1 MKMEV
6 VNTENLKKEIE
17 AEVKPVDKEVELI
30 NQQAQ
35 ENTNEIM
42 ALDLENVAE
51 KRQMLKSIDEFAM
64 ETMENSSRK
73 NSLLQTTIGN
83 LSKEGEDG
91 SLVSNSLADLHREIK
106 DLDPSLVNFAEGT
119 FLQKIINP
127 IRRYF
132 EKYEKADGVIND
144 ILVSLDKGK
153 NTLKNDNTT
162 LDIEEENLREL
173 TKKLNN
179 ELALG
184 MAMDEQIVEQ
194 IEQAKLNGEDE
205 EKIKFVTEEILFPL
219 RQRIMDMQQ
228 MVVVNHQGIVAMEVI
243 KRNNRELIRGVDRA
257 KTVTVTALRTAV
269 MVASALYN
277 QKIVLKKIV
286 ALNQTTSNIIASTG
300 RMLKEQGAEVQKQ
313 ATSATVNPEA
323 LKQAFQDAISA
334 LEDIST
340 FKQEALPKM
349 HETIEQFRELAET
362 GEKEILRL
370 EKAQEEQKRLTE

>member
-1 MKMEV
+1 MKMEII
-6 VNTENLKKEIE
+6 NTENLKKEIE
-17 AEVKPVDKEVELI
+17 KEVTPAEKDVKNIKDLAT
-30 NQQAQ
+30 Q
-35 ENTNEIM
+35 NTEEIIS
-42 ALDLENVAE
+42 LNLENLEE
-51 KRQMLKSIDEFAM
+51 KRNMIKSIDEFAM
-64 ETMENSSRK
+64 ETMQNSSRK

-91 SLVSNSLADLHREIK
+91 SVVSNSLADLHREIK
-106 DLDPSLVNFAEGT
+106 DLDPSLINFSNDGI
-119 FLQKIINP
+119 LQKLINP
-127 IRRYF
+127 VRRYF
-132 EKYEKADGVIND
+132 QKYEKADGVIKD

-162 LDIEEENLREL
+162 LDIEEEALREL

-184 MAMDEQIVEQ
+184 IAMDEEISR
-194 IEQAKLNGEDE
+194 KLEEEKSNGIEDE
-205 EKIKFVTEEILFPL
+205 KLKFIQEEILFPL

-277 QKIVLKKIV
+277 QKIVLKKINI
-286 ALNQTTSNIIASTG
+286 LNETTSNIISSTG
-300 RMLKEQGAEVQKQ
+300 KMLKEQGAEVQKQ
-313 ATSATVNPEA
+313 ATEANINPEG

-340 FKQEALPKM
+340 FKSQALPKM
-349 HETIEQFRELAET
+349 HETINQFRELAET
-362 GEKEILRL
+362 GEKEIARL
-370 EKAQEEQKRLTE
+370 EGAKDE

>member
-1 MKMEV
+1 MKMEI
-6 VNTENLKKEIE
+6 VNTDDLKKEIE
-17 AEVKPVDKEVELI
+17 EEVKPSKKVESDVKDL
-30 NQQAQ
+30 AVK
-35 ENTNEIM
+35 NTDEIIS
-42 ALDLENVAE
+42 LNLENLEE
-51 KRQMLKSIDEFAM
+51 KRNMIKSIDEFAI
-64 ETMENSSRK
+64 ETMQNSSRK

-91 SLVSNSLADLHREIK
+91 STVSNSLADLHREIK
-106 DLDPSLVNFAEGT
+106 DLDPSLINFSSDG
-119 FLQKIINP
+119 LISKIVNP
-127 IRRYF
+127 IKRYF
-132 EKYEKADGVIND
+132 QKYEKADGVIKD

-162 LDIEEENLREL
+162 LDIEEEALREI

-179 ELALG
+179 ELALA
-184 MAMDEQIVEQ
+184 MAMDEEISNR
-194 IEQAKLNGEDE
+194 LEDE
-205 EKIKFVTEEILFPL
+205 KSKGIEEEKLKFIQEEILFPL

-277 QKIVLKKIV
+277 QKIVLKKIEI
-286 ALNQTTSNIIASTG
+286 LNETTSNIISSTG
-300 RMLKEQGAEVQKQ
+300 KMLKEQGAEVQKQ
-313 ATSATVNPEA
+313 ATEANINPDS

-340 FKQEALPKM
+340 FKAQALPKM
-349 HETIEQFRELAET
+349 HETINQFRELAET
-362 GEKEILRL
+362 GEKEIARL
-370 EKAQEEQKRLTE
+370 EGSKEE

>member
-1 MKMEV
+1 MKMEI
-6 VNTENLKKEIE
+6 VNTDDLKKEIE
-17 AEVKPVDKEVELI
+17 EEVKPSKKVESDVKDL
-30 NQQAQ
+30 AVK
-35 ENTNEIM
+35 NTDEIISLN
-42 ALDLENVAE
+42 LDNLEE
-51 KRQMLKSIDEFAM
+51 KRNMIKSIDEFAI
-64 ETMENSSRK
+64 ETMQNSSRK

-91 SLVSNSLADLHREIK
+91 STVSNSLADLHREIK
-106 DLDPSLVNFAEGT
+106 DLDPSLINFSSDG
-119 FLQKIINP
+119 LISKIVNP
-127 IRRYF
+127 IKRYF
-132 EKYEKADGVIND
+132 QKYEKADGVIKD

-162 LDIEEENLREL
+162 LDIEEEALREL

-179 ELALG
+179 ELALA
-184 MAMDEQIVEQ
+184 MAMDEEISNR
-194 IEQAKLNGEDE
+194 LEDE
-205 EKIKFVTEEILFPL
+205 KSKGIEEEKLKFIQEEILFPL

-277 QKIVLKKIV
+277 QKIVLKKIEI
-286 ALNQTTSNIIASTG
+286 LNETTSNIISSTG
-300 RMLKEQGAEVQKQ
+300 KMLKEQGAEVQKQ
-313 ATSATVNPEA
+313 ATEANINPDS

-340 FKQEALPKM
+340 FKAQALPKM
-349 HETIEQFRELAET
+349 HETINQFRELAET
-362 GEKEILRL
+362 GEKEIARL
-370 EKAQEEQKRLTE
+370 EGSKEE

>member
-1 MKMEV
+1 MKMEI
-6 VNTENLKKEIE
+6 VNTDDLKKEIE
-17 AEVKPVDKEVELI
+17 EEVKPSKKVESDVKDL
-30 NQQAQ
+30 AVK
-35 ENTNEIM
+35 NTDEIIS
-42 ALDLENVAE
+42 LDLENLEE
-51 KRQMLKSIDEFAM
+51 KRNMIKSIDEFAL
-64 ETMENSSRK
+64 ETMQNSSRK

-91 SLVSNSLADLHREIK
+91 STVSNSLADLHREIK
-106 DLDPSLVNFAEGT
+106 DLDPSLINFSIDG
-119 FLQKIINP
+119 LISKIVNP
-127 IRRYF
+127 IKRYF
-132 EKYEKADGVIND
+132 QKYEKADGVIKD

-162 LDIEEENLREL
+162 LDIEEEALREL

-179 ELALG
+179 ELALAI
-184 MAMDEQIVEQ
+184 AMDEEISRR
-194 IEQAKLNGEDE
+194 LDE
-205 EKIKFVTEEILFPL
+205 EKSKGIEEEKLKFIQEEILFPL

-277 QKIVLKKIV
+277 QKIVLKKIEI
-286 ALNQTTSNIIASTG
+286 LNETTSNIISSTG
-300 RMLKEQGAEVQKQ
+300 KMLKEQGAEVQKQ
-313 ATSATVNPEA
+313 ATEANINPDS

-340 FKQEALPKM
+340 FKAQALPKM
-349 HETIEQFRELAET
+349 HETINQFRELAET
-362 GEKEILRL
+362 GEKEIARL
-370 EKAQEEQKRLTE
+370 EGAKEE

>member
-1 MKMEV
+1 MKMEI
-6 VNTENLKKEIE
+6 VNPEELKKEVE
-17 AEVKPVDKEVELI
+17 TEVKP
-30 NQQAQ
+30 Q
-35 ENTNEIM
+35 EKQVQEITKLAKDNTTEIM
-42 ALDLENVAE
+42 ELDLENLTE
-51 KRQMLKSIDEFAM
+51 KRKMIKSIDEFAID
-64 ETMENSSRK
+64 TMQNSSRK

-83 LSKEGEDG
+83 LSKEGEEG
-91 SLVSNSLADLHREIK
+91 STVSNSLADLHRQIK
-106 DLDPSLVNFAEGT
+106 DLDPSLVNFAEGG
-119 FLQKIINP
+119 FLQKIVNP

-132 EKYEKADGVIND
+132 EKYEKADSVIKD
-144 ILVSLDKGK
+144 ILVSLEKGQ

-162 LDIEEENLREL
+162 LDIEEEALREL

-179 ELALG
+179 ELELA
-184 MAMDEQIVEQ
+184 MAMDEQISARLEIAKSEG
-194 IEQAKLNGEDE
+194 IEE
-205 EKIKFVTEEILFPL
+205 EKYKFITEEILFPL

-228 MVVVNHQGIVAMEVI
+228 MVVVNHQGIVAMEVV

-277 QKIVLKKIV
+277 QKIVLKKIDL
-286 ALNQTTSNIIASTG
+286 LNETTSNIITTTG

-313 ATSATVNPEA
+313 ATSATVDPDS

-349 HETIEQFRELAET
+349 HETINQFKELAEV
-362 GEKEILRL
+362 GEKEIARL
-370 EKAQEEQKRLTE
+370 ESAENKEGE

>member
-1 MKMEV
+1 MKMEI

-17 AEVKPVDKEVELI
+17 TEVAPAEKEVKEIKKLAE
-30 NQQAQ
+30 

-42 ALDLENVAE
+42 TLDLENLEE
-51 KRQMLKSIDEFAM
+51 KRKMIKSIDEFAM
-64 ETMENSSRK
+64 DTMQNSSRK

-91 SLVSNSLADLHREIK
+91 SVVSNSLADLHREIK
-106 DLDPSLVNFAEGT
+106 DLDPSLVNFSKDG

-127 IRRYF
+127 VRRYF
-132 EKYEKADGVIND
+132 EKYEKADGVIQD
-144 ILVSLDKGK
+144 ILVSLEKGK

-184 MAMDEQIVEQ
+184 MAMDEEITNQ
-194 IEQAKLNGEDE
+194 IEEAKLNGIEE
-205 EKIKFVTEEILFPL
+205 EKLKFVTEEILFPL

-277 QKIVLKKIV
+277 QKIVLQKIDI
-286 ALNQTTSNIIASTG
+286 LNETTSNIISSTG

-313 ATSATVNPEA
+313 ATQATVDPES

-340 FKQEALPKM
+340 FKAEALPKM
-349 HETIEQFRELAET
+349 HETINQFRELAET
-362 GEKEILRL
+362 GEKEIARL
-370 EKAQEEQKRLTE
+370 EGAKDE

>member
-1 MKMEV
+1 MKMEI
-6 VNTENLKKEIE
+6 VNTDDLKKEIE
-17 AEVKPVDKEVELI
+17 EEVKPSKKVENDVKDL
-30 NQQAQ
+30 AVK
-35 ENTNEIM
+35 NTDEIIS
-42 ALDLENVAE
+42 LDLENLEE
-51 KRQMLKSIDEFAM
+51 KRNMIKSIDEFAL
-64 ETMENSSRK
+64 ETMQNSSRK

-91 SLVSNSLADLHREIK
+91 STVSNSLADLHREIK
-106 DLDPSLVNFAEGT
+106 DLDPSLINFSSDG
-119 FLQKIINP
+119 LLSKIVNP
-127 IRRYF
+127 IKRYF
-132 EKYEKADGVIND
+132 QKYEKADGVIKD

-162 LDIEEENLREL
+162 LDIEEEALREL

-179 ELALG
+179 ELALAI
-184 MAMDEQIVEQ
+184 AMDEEISRRLE
-194 IEQAKLNGEDE
+194 E
-205 EKIKFVTEEILFPL
+205 EKSNGIEEEKLKFIQEEILFPL

-277 QKIVLKKIV
+277 QKIVLKKIEI
-286 ALNQTTSNIIASTG
+286 LNETTSNIISSTG
-300 RMLKEQGAEVQKQ
+300 KMLKEQGAEVQKQ
-313 ATSATVNPEA
+313 ATEANINPDS

-340 FKQEALPKM
+340 FKAQALPKM
-349 HETIEQFRELAET
+349 HETINQFRELAET
-362 GEKEILRL
+362 GEKEIARL
-370 EKAQEEQKRLTE
+370 EGAKEE

>member
-1 MKMEV
+1 MKMEI
-6 VNTENLKKEIE
+6 VNTDDLKKEIE
-17 AEVKPVDKEVELI
+17 EEVKPSKKVENDVKDL
-30 NQQAQ
+30 AVK
-35 ENTNEIM
+35 NTDEIIS
-42 ALDLENVAE
+42 LDLENLEE
-51 KRQMLKSIDEFAM
+51 KRNMIKSIDEFAL
-64 ETMENSSRK
+64 ETMQNSSRK

-91 SLVSNSLADLHREIK
+91 STVSNSLADLHREIK
-106 DLDPSLVNFAEGT
+106 DLDPSLINFSSDG
-119 FLQKIINP
+119 LLSKIVNP
-127 IRRYF
+127 IKRYF
-132 EKYEKADGVIND
+132 QKYEKADGVIKD

-162 LDIEEENLREL
+162 LDIEEEALREL

-179 ELALG
+179 ELALAI
-184 MAMDEQIVEQ
+184 AMDEEISRR
-194 IEQAKLNGEDE
+194 LDE
-205 EKIKFVTEEILFPL
+205 EKSKGIEEEKLKFIQEEILFPL

-277 QKIVLKKIV
+277 QKIVLKKIEI
-286 ALNQTTSNIIASTG
+286 LNETTSNIISSTG
-300 RMLKEQGAEVQKQ
+300 KMLKEQGAEVQKQ
-313 ATSATVNPEA
+313 ATEANINPDS

-340 FKQEALPKM
+340 FKAQALPKM
-349 HETIEQFRELAET
+349 HETINQFRELAET
-362 GEKEILRL
+362 GEKEIARL
-370 EKAQEEQKRLTE
+370 EGAKEE

>member
-1 MKMEV
+1 MKMEI
-6 VNTENLKKEIE
+6 VNEEELKKEVE
-17 AEVKPVDKEVELI
+17 TEVKPQEKQVKEISNL
-30 NQQAQ
+30 AK

-42 ALDLENVAE
+42 DLDLENLNE
-51 KRQMLKSIDEFAM
+51 KRKMIKSIDEFAM
-64 ETMENSSRK
+64 DTMQNSSRK

-83 LSKEGEDG
+83 LSKEGEEG
-91 SLVSNSLADLHREIK
+91 STVSNSLADLHREIK
-106 DLDPSLVNFAEGT
+106 DLDPSLINFTEGS

-132 EKYEKADGVIND
+132 EKYEKADSVIKD
-144 ILVSLDKGK
+144 ILVSLEKGQ

-162 LDIEEENLREL
+162 LDIEEGALREL

-179 ELALG
+179 ELELG
-184 MAMDEQIVEQ
+184 MAMDEQITARLEIAKSEG
-194 IEQAKLNGEDE
+194 IEE
-205 EKIKFVTEEILFPL
+205 EKYKFVTEEILFPL

-257 KTVTVTALRTAV
+257 RTVTVTALRTAV

-277 QKIVLKKIV
+277 QKIVLKKID
-286 ALNQTTSNIIASTG
+286 ALNTTTSNIIANTG
-300 RMLKEQGAEVQKQ
+300 RMLKEQGVEVQKQ
-313 ATSATVNPEA
+313 ATSATVNPDN

-349 HETIEQFRELAET
+349 HETINQFRELAEV
-362 GEKEILRL
+362 GEKEIARL
-370 EKAQEEQKRLTE
+370 ESADNAEKE

>member
-1 MKMEV
+1 MKMEI
-6 VNTENLKKEIE
+6 VNTDDLKKEIE
-17 AEVKPVDKEVELI
+17 EEVKPSKKVENDVKDL
-30 NQQAQ
+30 AVK
-35 ENTNEIM
+35 NTDEIIL
-42 ALDLENVAE
+42 LDLENLEE
-51 KRQMLKSIDEFAM
+51 KRNMIKSIDEFAL
-64 ETMENSSRK
+64 ETMQNSSRK

-91 SLVSNSLADLHREIK
+91 STVSNSLADLHREIK
-106 DLDPSLVNFAEGT
+106 DLDPSLINFSSDG
-119 FLQKIINP
+119 LLSKIVNP
-127 IRRYF
+127 IKRYF
-132 EKYEKADGVIND
+132 QKYEKADGVIKD

-162 LDIEEENLREL
+162 LDIEEEALREL

-179 ELALG
+179 ELALAI
-184 MAMDEQIVEQ
+184 AMDEEISRR
-194 IEQAKLNGEDE
+194 LDE
-205 EKIKFVTEEILFPL
+205 EKSKGIEEEKLKFIQEEILFPL

-277 QKIVLKKIV
+277 QKIVLKKIEI
-286 ALNQTTSNIIASTG
+286 LNETTSNIISSTG
-300 RMLKEQGAEVQKQ
+300 KMLKEQGAEVQKQ
-313 ATSATVNPEA
+313 ATEANINPDS

-340 FKQEALPKM
+340 FKAQALPKM
-349 HETIEQFRELAET
+349 HETINQFRELAET
-362 GEKEILRL
+362 GEKEIARL
-370 EKAQEEQKRLTE
+370 EGAKEE

>member
-1 MKMEV
+1 MEV
-6 VNTENLKKEIE
+6 IDTENLKKEVE
-17 AEVKPVDKEVELI
+17 KEFKPVEEKVNEI
-30 NQQAQ
+30 NKLAE

-42 ALDLENVAE
+42 ALDLENLAE
-51 KRQMLKSIDEFAM
+51 KRKMIKSIDEFAM
-64 ETMENSSRK
+64 ETMQNSSRK

-91 SLVSNSLADLHREIK
+91 SAVSNSLTDLHREIK
-106 DLDPSLVNFAEGT
+106 DLDPSLINFSET
-119 FLQKIINP
+119 SFLKKIINP
-127 IRRYF
+127 VRRYF
-132 EKYEKADGVIND
+132 EKYERADGVIKD

-162 LDIEEENLREL
+162 LDIEEESLRQL

-184 MAMDEQIVEQ
+184 LAMDKEISSQ
-194 IEQAKLNGEDE
+194 IEQAKLDGIDE
-205 EKIKFVTEEILFPL
+205 EKIKFVTEEVLFPL

-257 KTVTVTALRTAV
+257 ETVTVTALRTAV

-277 QKIVLKKIV
+277 QKIVLRKIET
-286 ALNQTTSNIIASTG
+286 LNETTSNIIASTG
-300 RMLKEQGAEVQKQ
+300 RMLKEQGTEVQRQ
-313 ATSATVNPEA
+313 ATEATVNPDS
-323 LKQAFQDAISA
+323 LKQAFQDAIDA

-349 HETIEQFRELAET
+349 HETINQFRELAEV
-362 GEKEILRL
+362 GEREIARLENAEKE
-370 EKAQEEQKRLTE
+370 

>member
-1 MKMEV
+1 MKMEI
-6 VNTENLKKEIE
+6 VNTENLKKEVE
-17 AEVKPVDKEVELI
+17 KEVTPAEKEVQEIKKL
-30 NQQAQ
+30 AK

-42 ALDLENVAE
+42 ALDMEDLSK
-51 KRQMLKSIDEFAM
+51 KRNMVKSIDEFAM
-64 ETMENSSRK
+64 ETMQNSSRK

-91 SLVSNSLADLHREIK
+91 SVVSNSLADLHREIK
-106 DLDPSLVNFAEGT
+106 DLDPSLINFANEG

-132 EKYEKADGVIND
+132 EKYEKADGVIKD
-144 ILVSLDKGK
+144 ILVSLEKGQ

-162 LDIEEENLREL
+162 LDIEEESLREL

-179 ELALG
+179 ELELG
-184 MAMDEQIVEQ
+184 MVMDEDITREL
-194 IEQAKLNGEDE
+194 EEAKLNGIEE
-205 EKIKFVTEEILFPL
+205 EKLKFVTEEILFPL

-257 KTVTVTALRTAV
+257 RTVTVTALRTAV
-269 MVASALYN
+269 MVAGALYN
-277 QKIVLKKIV
+277 QKIVLKKINL
-286 ALNQTTSNIIASTG
+286 LNETTSNIISSTG

-313 ATSATVNPEA
+313 ATEATINPED

-349 HETIEQFRELAET
+349 HETITTFRELAET
-362 GEKEILRL
+362 GEKEIARL
-370 EKAQEEQKRLTE
+370 EGAKEE

>member
-1 MKMEV
+1 MKMEY
-6 VNTENLKKEIE
+6 VNTDDLKKEVE
-17 AEVKPVDKEVELI
+17 AEVTPAKKDV
-30 NQQAQ
+30 Q
-35 ENTNEIM
+35 EIEKLAKQNTDEIM
-42 ALDLENVAE
+42 ALDLENLSV
-51 KRQMLKSIDEFAM
+51 KRDIVKSIDEFAL
-64 ETMENSSRK
+64 ETMQNSSHK

-83 LSKEGEDG
+83 LSKEGEEG
-91 SLVSNSLADLHREIK
+91 STVSNSLADLHREIK
-106 DLDPSLVNFAEGT
+106 DLDPSLINFGNQG

-132 EKYEKADGVIND
+132 EKYEKADGVIKD
-144 ILVSLDKGK
+144 ILTSLEKGK
-153 NTLKNDNTT
+153 NTLKNDNVT
-162 LDIEEENLREL
+162 LDLEEEGLREL

-184 MAMDEQIVEQ
+184 MSMDEQISYQV
-194 IEQAKLNGEDE
+194 EQAKLNGEDE
-205 EKIKFVTEEILFPL
+205 EKIKFVTEEVLFPL

-277 QKIVLKKIV
+277 QKIVLKKIDL
-286 ALNQTTSNIIASTG
+286 LNETTSNIISSTG
-300 RMLKEQGAEVQKQ
+300 RMLKEQGTEVQKQ
-313 ATSATVNPEA
+313 ATEATVNPEA

-340 FKQEALPKM
+340 FKQQALPKM
-349 HETIEQFRELAET
+349 HETISQFRELAET
-362 GEKEILRL
+362 GEKEIARI
-370 EKAQEEQKRLTE
+370 ENGDKE

>member
-1 MKMEV
+1 MKMEI
-6 VNTENLKKEIE
+6 VNTENLKKEVE
-17 AEVKPVDKEVELI
+17 KEVTPAEKEVQEIKKL
-30 NQQAQ
+30 AK

-42 ALDLENVAE
+42 ALDMEDLSK
-51 KRQMLKSIDEFAM
+51 KRNMVKSIDEFAM
-64 ETMENSSRK
+64 ETMQNSSRK

-91 SLVSNSLADLHREIK
+91 SVVSNSLADLHREIK
-106 DLDPSLVNFAEGT
+106 DLDPSLINFANEG

-132 EKYEKADGVIND
+132 EKYEKADGVIKD
-144 ILVSLDKGK
+144 ILVSLEKGQ

-162 LDIEEENLREL
+162 LDIEEESLREL

-184 MAMDEQIVEQ
+184 MEMDEEITREL
-194 IEQAKLNGEDE
+194 EEAKLNGIEE
-205 EKIKFVTEEILFPL
+205 EKLKFVTEEILFPL

-257 KTVTVTALRTAV
+257 RTVTVTALRTAV
-269 MVASALYN
+269 MVAGALYN
-277 QKIVLKKIV
+277 KKIVLKKINL
-286 ALNQTTSNIIASTG
+286 LNETTSNIISSTG

-313 ATSATVNPEA
+313 ATEATINPED

-349 HETIEQFRELAET
+349 HETITTFRELAET
-362 GEKEILRL
+362 GEKEIARL
-370 EKAQEEQKRLTE
+370 EGAKEE

>member
-1 MKMEV
+1 MKMEIV
-6 VNTENLKKEIE
+6 DTENLKKEIE
-17 AEVKPVDKEVELI
+17 TEVKPQEKQVQEI
-30 NQQAQ
+30 NKLAK
-35 ENTNEIM
+35 ENTEEIM
-42 ALDLENVAE
+42 TLDIENFEE
-51 KRQMLKSIDEFAM
+51 KRKMLKSIDEFAM
-64 ETMENSSRK
+64 ETMQNSSRK

-91 SLVSNSLADLHREIK
+91 SVVSNSLADLHREIK
-106 DLDPSLVNFAEGT
+106 DLDPSLISFTEGT
-119 FLQKIINP
+119 FLQKLINP

-132 EKYEKADGVIND
+132 EKYEKADGVIKD

-162 LDIEEENLREL
+162 LDIEEESLREL

-179 ELALG
+179 ELELA
-184 MAMDEQIVEQ
+184 MAMDEQISARLEIAKSEG
-194 IEQAKLNGEDE
+194 IEE
-205 EKIKFVTEEILFPL
+205 EKYKFITEEILFPL

-228 MVVVNHQGIVAMEVI
+228 MVVVNHQGIVAMEVV

-277 QKIVLKKIV
+277 QKIVLKKIDL
-286 ALNQTTSNIIASTG
+286 LNETTSNIITTTG

-313 ATSATVNPEA
+313 ATSATVDPDS

-349 HETIEQFRELAET
+349 HDTINQFRELAEV
-362 GEKEILRL
+362 GEKEIARL
-370 EKAQEEQKRLTE
+370 ESAENAKKE

>member
-1 MKMEV
+1 MKMEI
-6 VNTENLKKEIE
+6 VNTDDLKKEVE
-17 AEVKPVDKEVELI
+17 EEVKPSKKVENDIKDL
-30 NQQAQ
+30 AVK
-35 ENTNEIM
+35 NTDEIIS
-42 ALDLENVAE
+42 LDLENLEE
-51 KRQMLKSIDEFAM
+51 KRNMIKSIDEFAM
-64 ETMENSSRK
+64 ETMQNSSRK

-91 SLVSNSLADLHREIK
+91 STVSNSLADLHREIK
-106 DLDPSLVNFAEGT
+106 DLDPSLINFASDG
-119 FLQKIINP
+119 FLSKIVNP

-132 EKYEKADGVIND
+132 QKYEKADGVIKD

-179 ELALG
+179 ELALAI
-184 MAMDEQIVEQ
+184 AMDEEISRRLE
-194 IEQAKLNGEDE
+194 E
-205 EKIKFVTEEILFPL
+205 EKSNGIEEEKLKFIQEEILFPL

-277 QKIVLKKIV
+277 QKIVLKKIDL
-286 ALNQTTSNIIASTG
+286 LNETTSNIISSTG
-300 RMLKEQGAEVQKQ
+300 KMLKEQGAEVQKQ
-313 ATSATVNPEA
+313 ASEATVDPES

-340 FKQEALPKM
+340 FKAQALPKM
-349 HETIEQFRELAET
+349 HETINQFRELAET
-362 GEKEILRL
+362 GEKEIARL
-370 EKAQEEQKRLTE
+370 EGAKDE